1 MSQLSPA
8 ILWLLA
14 GSILC
19 LMEVFL
25 PTAFVAFL
33 MGISAFLVA
42 FVISVVPTVLSVQVV
57 LWLLLSTGFVFLSR
71 RILPVTRGVKK
82 LDEIEAQALTEIP
95 PGEAGRVVY
104 EGISWRARCEDHGVA
119 IAPNE
124 KVYVVRR
131 EGTTLFVVPQ
141 KLVHD

>member
-104 EGISWRARCEDHGVA
+104 EGISWRARCEDYGVA
-119 IAPNE
+119 ISPKE

-141 KLVHD
+141 KLVDD